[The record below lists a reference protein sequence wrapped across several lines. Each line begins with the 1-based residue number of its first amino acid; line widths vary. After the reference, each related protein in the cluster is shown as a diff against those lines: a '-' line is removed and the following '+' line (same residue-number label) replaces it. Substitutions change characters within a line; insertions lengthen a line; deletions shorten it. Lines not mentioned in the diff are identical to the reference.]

1 MNYNKGNYFKQ
12 RNKKDSEIFFKK
24 MTDVQVFNLVRASSY
39 PYYSYYKKNNKNFF
53 KKVKISSAKLLE
65 KPGSIINKK
74 NFVLIKCKKGS
85 IKVLR

>member
-1 MNYNKGNYFKQ
+1 MNYNKGNYL
-12 RNKKDSEIFFKK
+12 NKEIKKIGNIFKK

-65 KPGSIINKK
+65 KPGSIINK
-74 NFVLIKCKKGS
+74 NFVLIK
-85 IKVLR
+85 

>member
-1 MNYNKGNYFKQ
+1 
-12 RNKKDSEIFFKK
+12 

-39 PYYSYYKKNNKNFF
+39 PYYSYYKKIIKNFF

-74 NFVLIKCKKGS
+74 ILF
-85 IKVLR
+85 